1 MRTASTHG
9 SSLRPECSYI
19 RPAAAKILGDVAPLR
34 PSLVIL
40 NLPTL
45 PSTDIDRSLVY
56 SRHFAALG
64 CCGIVAALI
73 ARLHILPTAAEYF
86 ACAGAFHATAVVIA
100 LSSPTPFWRKGLFVA
115 MAAGLCVLTYRAGIA
130 GRSLTEAFAGS
141 SGWYW
146 PLGFS
151 AVAGAV
157 AYGISMRR
165 VLGIHTL
172 TARSLAAIAV
182 GCLLATF
189 LAAFSA
195 VKIPGLGV
203 WWLAVLWWFAF
214 SGGLWYFD
222 TRPRTRAAGTL

>member
-1 MRTASTHG
+1 MIVGEPLPLTA
-9 SSLRPECSYI
+9 
-19 RPAAAKILGDVAPLR
+19 V
-34 PSLVIL
+34 
-40 NLPTL
+40 
-45 PSTDIDRSLVY
+45 DRSLRY

-64 CCGIVAALI
+64 CCGILAILI
-73 ARLHILPTAAEYF
+73 ARLNILPTAAEFF
-86 ACAGAFHATAVVIA
+86 ASAAALHATAVVVA
-100 LSSPTPFWRKGLFVA
+100 LSSSTPRWRKALFVA

-130 GRSLTEAFAGS
+130 GRALTASFTGN

-157 AYGISMRR
+157 AYGISIRR
-165 VLGIHTL
+165 VLGVQAL
-172 TARSLAAIAV
+172 TTGAIAMIAV

-189 LAAFSA
+189 LAAFTA
-195 VKIPGLGV
+195 GKIRGLGLGL

-222 TRPRTRAAGTL
+222 TRPRTLAARPA